1 MNVSVE
7 PAVRGDLPEIL
18 ALLEANGLPPD
29 GLEDHLGSTLVAREE
44 GRVVGS
50 AAVELY
56 GSRALLRSV
65 AVNEVYRGGG
75 LGQHLTR
82 EALALARE
90 RGVSE
95 AFLLTESADEF
106 FLRFGFEPVE
116 RSTVPEDVR
125 GSIEFVSA
133 CPESARTM
141 SVDLREG
148 RAR

>member
-1 MNVSVE
+1 MSVE
-7 PAVRGDLPEIL
+7 PAARGDLPEIL

-29 GLEDHLGSTLVAREE
+29 GLEDHLGSAIVAREA

-50 AAVELY
+50 AAVGLY

-75 LGQHLTR
+75 LGQYLTR
-82 EALALARE
+82 QALELARE
-90 RGVSE
+90 RGISE
-95 AFLLTESADEF
+95 ALLLTETADEF

-125 GSIEFVSA
+125 GSVEFVSA

-141 SVDLREG
+141 LADLRRGET
-148 RAR
+148 R